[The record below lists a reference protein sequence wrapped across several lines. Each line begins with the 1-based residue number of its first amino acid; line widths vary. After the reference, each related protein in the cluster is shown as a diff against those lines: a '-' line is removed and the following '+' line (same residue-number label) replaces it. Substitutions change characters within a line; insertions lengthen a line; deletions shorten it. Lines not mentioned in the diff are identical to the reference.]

1 MELLEDAWAGLL
13 FAFAVGLAVG
23 SFLNVV
29 IHRLPRGESIVRP
42 GSRCPSCRTPIAAF
56 HNVPLLSYLWLRGRC
71 RDCSARISPRYP
83 AIEALSGLSYAALF
97 AVHGLTPVTL
107 LWWAFAAALI
117 VAAFVDFDEGFIPD
131 EVSLGGLGLGL
142 VLLPLLRALAGEP
155 YAWALSESA
164 LGALLGAG
172 SLWIVGFA
180 HARLSVAL
188 GRTFPHWPGE
198 GEAPPRPGSLDYW
211 LWFPGLGLGD
221 VKLLGMVG
229 AFLGPTGAVQTI
241 LLASLLGLP
250 LGLALTRGMRGLA
263 APFGFGPAIAAAALV
278 VAVLAEGGR
287 WPF

>member
-1 MELLEDAWAGLL
+1 MEILEGAWAGLL

-42 GSRCPSCRTPIAAF
+42 GSRCPSCLAPIAAWN
-56 HNVPLLSYLWLRGRC
+56 NVPLLSYLWLRGRC

-97 AVHGLTPVTL
+97 AVHGVAMVTL

-142 VLLPLLRALAGEP
+142 VLLPLLRVQGGEP
-155 YAWALSESA
+155 YTWALAESA
-164 LGALLGAG
+164 FGAVLGAG

-180 HARLSVAL
+180 HARLSVAF

-211 LWFPGLGLGD
+211 VWFPGLGLGD

-250 LGLALTRGMRGLA
+250 LGLALTRARGLA

-278 VAVLAEGGR
+278 VAVFAASGR